1 MITTVT
7 GKNQITIP
15 AVIAQ
20 RIGIKNGSRIDWQL
34 CAEAD
39 EIRCIVLPDPSTVAS
54 QLRGSGKRF
63 LKPGQD
69 PIATLL
75 VERGTDEAART
86 HALQ

>member
-15 AVIAQ
+15 AAIAQ
-20 RIGIKNGSRIDWQL
+20 SIGIRSGSRIDWQL

-39 EIRCIVLPDPSTVAS
+39 EIRCVVLPDPATVAS

-69 PIATLL
+69 PIATILI
-75 VERGTDEAART
+75 ERGTDEATRT
-86 HALQ
+86 QAL